1 VNVLKTVTTAA
12 APRPERAAERAIE
25 RTTRPDGERTETD
38 ATTETEAKRSVSRA
52 EFSALLALISG
63 AGSRVRSDLMQQLP
77 AEGASLVDKL
87 LGEAAGE
94 QTTDES
100 TGESLTGDTAFAG
113 EKGLRTAL
121 QHGSH
126 DREAQLAAQE
136 VSEALRYG
144 ILNTSI
150 DNTPTESPTESPS
163 DDIIDLPTYAK
174 KRGTNGLLGI
184 SRAAQQISAQ
194 LGGQG
199 EIEGDRNA
207 LAVLS
212 RIATKRGASLDQLM
226 AIGDVRGADARAALD
241 ALLAKA
247 GTPAGAEIAD
257 NAANAAITAAATA
270 AASASASALAAA
282 TAASAADP
290 TTPIKDLDTV
300 APELRSRVQRVIERM
315 KGEYGHDVSIVE
327 TARSQE
333 RQDHLYEQGRTR
345 PGAVVTW
352 TRDSAHTRGDA
363 VDVVVDGSW
372 ENAQGFARLQRIAK
386 EEGLRTLGMKDPG
399 HLELANHG
407 ERALANA
414 APQAFDKVTAA
425 FQRQSSATQAA
436 SQAASQAAPAGVAQV
451 AGVAGVAQVARV
463 ADANAAPAALGEGA
477 AAYVAQANA
486 NKGANGEQNG
496 NAFGRGARDENG
508 HPINDGRKL
517 GHAKQDAASDTSG
530 FGAMHGNAQGNAQ
543 GITQTTG
550 AERAASVGQAA
561 GSEQAQRVSDIQ
573 AMRAD
578 APAGPLSRMTLNIEN
593 ANGTQDK
600 ITVDLRGNVVDT
612 FISTDASSAERM
624 KLRTGELQ
632 ESLGRHGLDA
642 ESVRISGTAKS
653 EQNESS
659 RAISSERDALR
670 MNGATQTTSGEGAQ
684 SQSQRDRATG
694 RDWDKQQDARR
705 EQKEQA
711 ARDQQ
716 REQASQR
723 GWQNLFNGTK

>member
-1 VNVLKTVTTAA
+1 MNVMKAITTA

-25 RTTRPDGERTETD
+25 RTTRPESDRNETD
-38 ATTETEAKRSVSRA
+38 ATAETEKKRSVSRA
-52 EFSALLALISG
+52 EFSALLALLSG
-63 AGSRVRSDLMQQLP
+63 AGSRVRSDLIQQLP

-87 LGEAAGE
+87 LDEAAAE
-94 QTTDES
+94 QTADES
-100 TGESLTGDTAFAG
+100 TGDTLTSEGAFPG

-121 QHGSH
+121 PHDSR
-126 DREAQLAAQE
+126 DREAQQAAQH

-150 DNTPTESPTESPS
+150 DSTPTAPSS

-174 KRGTNGLLGI
+174 NRGTNGLLGI

-194 LGGQG
+194 LGSQG
-199 EIEGDRNA
+199 EIEGERNA

-212 RIATKRGASLDQLM
+212 RIATKRGTSLEQLM

-247 GTPAGAEIAD
+247 GTPAGTEIAD
-257 NAANAAITAAATA
+257 NAAAAAA
-270 AASASASALAAA
+270 ASASASASASALAAA

-290 TTPIKDLDTV
+290 TTPIKDLDAV
-300 APELRSRVQRVIERM
+300 APELRSRVQRVIDRM

-327 TARSQE
+327 TARSQA
-333 RQDHLYEQGRTR
+333 RQDHLFEQGRTR

-363 VDVVVDGSW
+363 VDVIVDGSW

-425 FQRQSSATQAA
+425 FQRQSSSAAQAA
-436 SQAASQAAPAGVAQV
+436 SQTAPAGVAQV
-451 AGVAGVAQVARV
+451 ASVAGVAQVARV
-463 ADANAAPAALGEGA
+463 ADANAAPAAMGEGA

-486 NKGANGEQNG
+486 NKGANGDQNG

-508 HPINDGRKL
+508 PSINDGRKP
-517 GHAKQDAASDTSG
+517 GHTKQDAVGDTSA
-530 FGAMHGNAQGNAQ
+530 FGAMHGNGQPS
-543 GITQTTG
+543 TQTTG
-550 AERAASVGQAA
+550 AERAASVGQTA
-561 GSEQAQRVSDIQ
+561 GSEQAQRVSEIQ

-578 APAGPLSRMTLNIEN
+578 APAAPLSRMTLNVDN
-593 ANGTQDK
+593 ANGTQDR

-642 ESVRISGTAKS
+642 ESVRISGTNKS
-653 EQNESS
+653 EQNDSS

-670 MNGATQTTSGEGAQ
+670 TNGATQTTSGEGAQ

-711 ARDQQ
+711 AREQQ
-716 REQASQR
+716 REQAQQR

>member
-1 VNVLKTVTTAA
+1 MNVTKAITTA
-12 APRPERAAERAIE
+12 APRPERVAERAIE
-25 RTTRPDGERTETD
+25 RSARAETD
-38 ATTETEAKRSVSRA
+38 HTEAEAASDSEKKRSVSRA

-63 AGSRVRSDLMQQLP
+63 AGSRVRSDLIQQLP

-87 LGEAAGE
+87 LEEAAAE
-94 QTTDES
+94 QTTDASKSE
-100 TGESLTGDTAFAG
+100 THAPGGAFPGEQ
-113 EKGLRTAL
+113 GLRTAL

-126 DREAQLAAQE
+126 DRDAQRAAQD

-150 DNTPTESPTESPS
+150 GTLLTGTTLTNTTPGEPLA
-163 DDIIDLPTYAK
+163 DDIIDLPTYA
-174 KRGTNGLLGI
+174 RNRSINGVLGI

-194 LGGQG
+194 LGGNDG
-199 EIEGDRNA
+199 VESDRNA

-212 RIATKRGASLDQLM
+212 RIATRRGSSLEQLM

-247 GTPAGAEIAD
+247 GTPAGTEIAD
-257 NAANAAITAAATA
+257 SAAAAAVTAATTA
-270 AASASASALAAA
+270 AASALAAA
-282 TAASAADP
+282 TASSTADP
-290 TTPIKDLDTV
+290 TTPVKGLDAV
-300 APELRSRVQRVIERM
+300 APELRSRVQRVIDRM

-333 RQDHLYEQGRTR
+333 RQDRLYEQGRTR

-363 VDVVVDGSW
+363 VDVIVDGSW
-372 ENAQGFARLQRIAK
+372 ENAQGFARLQRIAR

-414 APQAFDKVTAA
+414 APQALEKVTAA
-425 FQRQSSATQAA
+425 FQRQSSSAA
-436 SQAASQAAPAGVAQV
+436 AQAAPAGVAHVANV
-451 AGVAGVAQVARV
+451 AGVASVARV
-463 ADANAAPAALGEGA
+463 ADANAAPAAMGEGA

-486 NKGANGEQNG
+486 SKSAHGESNG

-508 HPINDGRKL
+508 HPINDARKL
-517 GHAKQDAASDTSG
+517 SHAKQDAGDTSG
-530 FGAMHGNAQGNAQ
+530 FGAVHGNAQG
-543 GITQTTG
+543 TMQTTSG
-550 AERAASVGQAA
+550 ERTASVGQAA
-561 GSEQAQRVSDIQ
+561 GSEQAQRVSEIQ

-578 APAGPLSRMTLNIEN
+578 APAGPLSRMTLNVEN
-593 ANGTQDK
+593 ANGTQDR
-600 ITVDLRGNVVDT
+600 ITVDLRGNAVDT
-612 FISTDASSAERM
+612 FIATDASSAERM

-632 ESLGRHGLDA
+632 ESLGRLGLDA
-642 ESVRISGTAKS
+642 ENVRISTTAKS
-653 EQNESS
+653 EPSDAL
-659 RAISSERDALR
+659 RANGSEREALR
-670 MNGATQTTSGEGAQ
+670 MNGTTQTTSGEGAQ
-684 SQSQRDRATG
+684 SQSQRDRAAG

-705 EQKEQA
+705 EQKEQT

-716 REQASQR
+716 REQANPR

>member
-1 VNVLKTVTTAA
+1 MNVTKAIHTA

-25 RTTRPDGERTETD
+25 RTMRPDTDHTEAE
-38 ATTETEAKRSVSRA
+38 ATTEGERKRSVSRA

-87 LGEAAGE
+87 LHEAAAGSAA
-94 QTTDES
+94 DEP
-100 TGESLTGDTAFAG
+100 TGETLTGEGALSG
-113 EKGLRTAL
+113 EKGRHTTL
-121 QHGSH
+121 QRESH
-126 DREAQLAAQE
+126 DREAQRAAQE

-150 DNTPTESPTESPS
+150 GNTPPGNTPPESSS

-174 KRGTNGLLGI
+174 NRGTNGLLGI

-194 LGGQG
+194 LGSQG
-199 EIEGDRNA
+199 KIEGERNA

-212 RIATKRGASLDQLM
+212 RITTRRGSSLEQLM

-241 ALLAKA
+241 ALLSKA
-247 GTPAGAEIAD
+247 GTPAGTEIAD
-257 NAANAAITAAATA
+257 
-270 AASASASALAAA
+270 S

-290 TTPIKDLDTV
+290 TTPIKDLDAV
-300 APELRSRVQRVIERM
+300 APELRTRVQRVIDRM

-333 RQDHLYEQGRTR
+333 RQEHLFEQGRTR

-363 VDVVVDGSW
+363 VDVIVDGSW
-372 ENAQGFARLQRIAK
+372 ENAQGFARLQRLAK
-386 EEGLRTLGMKDPG
+386 EEGLRTLGIKDPG

-414 APQAFDKVTAA
+414 APQARDEVTAA
-425 FQRQSSATQAA
+425 FQRQASSAP
-436 SQAASQAAPAGVAQV
+436 SAAPAGVAQV
-451 AGVAGVAQVARV
+451 ANVAGVAQVARV
-463 ADANAAPAALGEGA
+463 ADANAVPAARGAPSALSDGA

-486 NKGANGEQNG
+486 NTGGNSEPKG
-496 NAFGRGARDENG
+496 NAFGRGTRDENG
-508 HPINDGRKL
+508 HPMNDGRKL
-517 GHAKQDAASDTSG
+517 GHAKPDSANDTSG
-530 FGAMHGNAQGNAQ
+530 FGAMHGHAQGF
-543 GITQTTG
+543 TQTTG
-550 AERAASVGQAA
+550 AERAAAVGQAA
-561 GSEQAQRVSDIQ
+561 GSEQAQRVSEIQ

-578 APAGPLSRMTLNIEN
+578 APAGPLSRMTINVEN
-593 ANGTQDK
+593 GNGTQDR
-600 ITVDLRGNVVDT
+600 ITVDLRGNTVDT
-612 FISTDASSAERM
+612 VISTDAVSAERM

-642 ESVRISGTAKS
+642 ESIRISGAAKT
-653 EQNESS
+653 EPTDSS
-659 RAISSERDALR
+659 RTIGSEREALR
-670 MNGATQTTSGEGAQ
+670 TNGATPTTQGDGAQ
-684 SQSQRDRATG
+684 SQSQRDRTSG

-716 REQASQR
+716 REQANQR
-723 GWQNLFNGTK
+723 GWQNLFYGTK

>member
-1 VNVLKTVTTAA
+1 MNVTKAIITA
-12 APRPERAAERAIE
+12 APRLERAAEQAIE
-25 RTTRPDGERTETD
+25 RTTRPDSDR
-38 ATTETEAKRSVSRA
+38 TETEATAEGENKRSVSRA

-63 AGSRVRSDLMQQLP
+63 AGSRVRSDLIQQLP

-87 LGEAAGE
+87 LEEAAAE
-94 QTTDES
+94 QTPDES
-100 TGESLTGDTAFAG
+100 TGETLTGEGAFPG
-113 EKGLRTAL
+113 EKGLRNAL

-126 DREAQLAAQE
+126 DRDAERAAQE

-150 DNTPTESPTESPS
+150 GGTPVESTAE
-163 DDIIDLPTYAK
+163 DIIDLPTYAK
-174 KRGTNGLLGI
+174 NRGTNGLLGI

-194 LGGQG
+194 LGGKDEMQ
-199 EIEGDRNA
+199 GDRNA

-212 RIATKRGASLDQLM
+212 RIATKRGSSLEQLM

-241 ALLAKA
+241 ALLSKA
-247 GTPAGAEIAD
+247 GTPAGTEIAD
-257 NAANAAITAAATA
+257 SAAAAAATAAAATA
-270 AASASASALAAA
+270 AASASAAALAAA

-290 TTPIKDLDTV
+290 TTPIKDLDAV
-300 APELRSRVQRVIERM
+300 APELHSRVQRVIDRM

-363 VDVVVDGSW
+363 VDVIVDGSW
-372 ENAQGFARLQRIAK
+372 ENAQGFARLQRIAR

-407 ERALANA
+407 ERALAKA
-414 APQAFDKVTAA
+414 APQALDNVTAA
-425 FQRQSSATQAA
+425 FQRQSSSVASAA
-436 SQAASQAAPAGVAQV
+436 AQAAPAGVAQV
-451 AGVAGVAQVARV
+451 ASVAGVAQVARV
-463 ADANAAPAALGEGA
+463 ADANAAPVALGEGA
-477 AAYVAQANA
+477 AAYIAQANA
-486 NKGANGEQNG
+486 DKNGNGESNG

-517 GHAKQDAASDTSG
+517 GHAKQDAGETSS
-530 FGAMHGNAQGNAQ
+530 FGAMQGNAPSN
-543 GITQTTG
+543 TQKTG
-550 AERAASVGQAA
+550 TERAASVGQAA
-561 GSEQAQRVSDIQ
+561 GSAQAQRVSEIQ

-578 APAGPLSRMTLNIEN
+578 APAGPLSRMTLNVEN
-593 ANGTQDK
+593 ANGTQDR

-612 FISTDASSAERM
+612 FISTDASSAEHM

-642 ESVRISGTAKS
+642 EHVRISGTAKS
-653 EQNESS
+653 EQNDSS
-659 RAISSERDALR
+659 RTIGSERDALR

-705 EQKEQA
+705 EQKEQT

-716 REQASQR
+716 REQANPR
-723 GWQNLFNGTK
+723 GWQNLFNGTKE

>member
-1 VNVLKTVTTAA
+1 MNVMNTVTKA
-12 APRPERAAERAIE
+12 APRPERAAERAVE
-25 RTTRPDGERTETD
+25 RTTRADIIHP
-38 ATTETEAKRSVSRA
+38 ETEAAGESEQKRSVSRA

-94 QTTDES
+94 QTTDEP
-100 TGESLTGDTAFAG
+100 TGETRTGDGSFAG
-113 EKGLRTAL
+113 EPGLRTAL
-121 QHGSH
+121 QPDSP
-126 DREAQLAAQE
+126 DREAQRAAQD

-150 DNTPTESPTESPS
+150 DNTST

-174 KRGTNGLLGI
+174 DRGTNGVRGI
-184 SRAAQQISAQ
+184 SRAAQQISGQ
-194 LGGQG
+194 HGGRG
-199 EIEGDRNA
+199 EIAGDRNA

-212 RIATKRGASLDQLM
+212 RIATTRGTSLEQLM

-247 GTPAGAEIAD
+247 GTPAGTEIAD
-257 NAANAAITAAATA
+257 TAMDTAMDIAMDTAMATTM
-270 AASASASALAAA
+270 ASASASALAAA
-282 TAASAADP
+282 TAASAADV
-290 TTPIKDLDTV
+290 TTPIKDLDAV
-300 APELRSRVQRVIERM
+300 APELRSRVQRVIDRM

-333 RQDHLYEQGRTR
+333 RQNQLYEQGRTR

-399 HLELANHG
+399 HLELANRS

-414 APQAFDKVTAA
+414 APPALDTLTAA
-425 FQRQSSATQAA
+425 LQRQPAA
-436 SQAASQAAPAGVAQV
+436 VAQV

-463 ADANAAPAALGEGA
+463 ADANAAPAAMGNGA

-486 NKGANGEQNG
+486 NTGANREQNG

-508 HPINDGRKL
+508 APVNEGRKL
-517 GHAKQDAASDTSG
+517 GHTKQDASGDTSSVS
-530 FGAMHGNAQGNAQ
+530 AMHGNTQSSVQSNAL
-543 GITQTTG
+543 GSTQTTG
-550 AERAASVGQAA
+550 AERAASMGQAA
-561 GSEQAQRVSDIQ
+561 GSEQAQRVSEIQ

-578 APAGPLSRMTLNIEN
+578 APAGPLSRMTLNVEN
-593 ANGTQDK
+593 ANGTQDR

-632 ESLGRHGLDA
+632 EAMGRHGLDA
-642 ESVRISGTAKS
+642 ERVRISGAAKS
-653 EQNESS
+653 ESSDAS
-659 RAISSERDALR
+659 RAIGSEREALR
-670 MNGATQTTSGEGAQ
+670 TNGTTQTTSGEGAQ

-694 RDWDKQQDARR
+694 RDWDKQQEARR

-711 ARDQQ
+711 AREQQ
-716 REQASQR
+716 REQAHQR